1 MRPLLPRPKSGLKEY
16 LTSPAG
22 PAHPHPTGHRAGGGA
37 SQAFS
42 VSQVE
47 LGTAQ
52 TRAGGWEE
60 GGGLPSLGV
69 ELLGVSGGVS
79 GCLEGRETARARG
92 PAR

>member
-16 LTSPAG
+16 LTSPAC
-22 PAHPHPTGHRAGGGA
+22 PAHPHPHPTGHRAGGGA
-37 SQAFS
+37 SPAFS

-52 TRAGGWEE
+52 TGAGGREE

-69 ELLGVSGGVS
+69 ELLGGKWRSEW
-79 GCLEGRETARARG
+79 LPGRQEVALREF
-92 PAR
+92 